1 MIKFIS
7 KYTLESPEQFRF
19 RRRYSCVH
27 AINSAIEI
35 MRHSIDDKKSGL
47 ANFVDFKKAFDTID
61 HSFFLTKLDF

>member
-7 KYTLESPEQFRF
+7 KYTLESPEQFGI

-27 AINSAIEI
+27 AITSAIEI

-47 ANFVDFKKAFDTID
+47 AIFVDFKKALDTID